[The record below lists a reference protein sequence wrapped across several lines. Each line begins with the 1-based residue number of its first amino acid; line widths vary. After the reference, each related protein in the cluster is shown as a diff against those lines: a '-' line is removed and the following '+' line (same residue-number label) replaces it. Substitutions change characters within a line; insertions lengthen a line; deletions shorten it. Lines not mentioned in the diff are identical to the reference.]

1 MSVAVVGALTVDDIV
16 TSDGELHQQVA
27 GGNALYAAFGAALWT
42 SDVRLVTVAGVGWP
56 LESAGWLTERGVD
69 VDGLLHSPGLTV
81 RLWILYDPDGTR
93 QIVYK
98 RRSGSL
104 RDLQPLVAPSM
115 AELLAGSSGVGWL
128 HVAALPVAVQTALLA
143 GATPAEPRITLDSL
157 EAVGSVGGDLPA
169 YWDSPLLSSVTVFLP
184 SHEELELITS
194 SRPGSPLQAMCQ
206 AHASLRQL
214 VVKSG
219 ADGAVVHDV
228 QRRERVRVPVF
239 PTTMRD
245 PTGAG
250 DVFCGAFLAGMD
262 STGDAVEAAVRGS
275 ASASCVVEGV
285 GAEGLRAVTSA
296 GLQQRADA
304 VRARLERSPWPAA

>member
-1 MSVAVVGALTVDDIV
+1 MSIAVVGALTVDDIV
-16 TSDGELHQQVA
+16 TSDGQLHQQVA

-42 SDVRLVTVAGVGWP
+42 SDVRLVTVAGAGWP
-56 LESAGWLTERGVD
+56 QESAGWLTERGVD
-69 VDGLLHSPGLTV
+69 VDGLVHSPELTV
-81 RLWILYDPDGTR
+81 QLWILYDPDGTR
-93 QIVYK
+93 QIFYK

-104 RDLQPLVAPSM
+104 RDLEPLVAPSM
-115 AELLAGSSGVGWL
+115 AELLTASSGVGWL

-143 GATPAEPRITLDSL
+143 GDAAGPCITLDSL

-239 PTTMRD
+239 PTTVRD

-275 ASASCVVEGV
+275 ASASFVIEGV

-296 GLQQRADA
+296 GLEQRADA